1 MNWRWSAFWIKDL
14 LCGGKVYR
22 AYKDIKNYYYGEVDT
37 CEITERKLNKLL
49 DYAKKNTEFYKK
61 YENDLFEKFP
71 VISKIDITKDYEKFY
86 SKEFVGKKLHKMSTS
101 GSTGIPFV
109 VVQNE
114 EKRNRVLAEIL
125 FFNKI
130 CDYKFGEK
138 QVFYR
143 IWNEKNQKNIMQK
156 FLQNI
161 VTRDISHL
169 NEETLEMIYKELKNK
184 KIKNILSYA
193 STLDILSKY
202 ITELNK
208 NEKFKVKSII
218 SSSEILQ
225 DETRARL
232 KKIFKCNVVS
242 RYSNQ
247 ENGIIAQECIEFSE
261 MHLNEA
267 DYYIEFLKLNSD
279 EQAEE
284 GEVSRVV
291 ITDLYNYAMPIIRY
305 DTGVL
310 AIYKNCSEC
319 KINKKVITSIYGRK
333 VDIIYNTKGETLSPH
348 IITNNMWGIKGVKQ
362 FKFIQEDKTSYKFI
376 LNINNSIE
384 NYNEIICKFKEILGK
399 EAKIDIE
406 YVDEIPVLSSGKRK
420 YIENRMNK

>member
-1 MNWRWSAFWIKDL
+1 
-14 LCGGKVYR
+14 
-22 AYKDIKNYYYGEVDT
+22 
-37 CEITERKLNKLL
+37 
-49 DYAKKNTEFYKK
+49 
-61 YENDLFEKFP
+61 
-71 VISKIDITKDYEKFY
+71 
-86 SKEFVGKKLHKMSTS
+86 
-101 GSTGIPFV
+101 
-109 VVQNE
+109 
-114 EKRNRVLAEIL
+114 
-125 FFNKI
+125 
-130 CDYKFGEK
+130 
-138 QVFYR
+138 
-143 IWNEKNQKNIMQK
+143 
-156 FLQNI
+156 
-161 VTRDISHL
+161 
-169 NEETLEMIYKELKNK
+169 
-184 KIKNILSYA
+184 
-193 STLDILSKY
+193 
-202 ITELNK
+202 
-208 NEKFKVKSII
+208 
-218 SSSEILQ
+218 
-225 DETRARL
+225 
-232 KKIFKCNVVS
+232 
-242 RYSNQ
+242 
-247 ENGIIAQECIEFSE
+247 